1 MRIKNLLVGQKKKKF
16 IRWAKEQAFC
26 VKEAMFSKV
35 QKFVRNTACSED
47 HKCFGKAAVKVEDEK
62 LQKGRPKIFPGF

>member
-1 MRIKNLLVGQKKKKF
+1 M
-16 IRWAKEQAFC
+16 KET
-26 VKEAMFSKV
+26 MFSKV

-62 LQKGRPKIFPGF
+62 LQKGRPKIFPGFSL